1 VESGGY
7 FRETVF
13 LTINTGG
20 IKMFRKLKAAAAMTV
35 AVLILAL
42 AGHAHACVGKSLVV
56 GSVNTPSA
64 STVSE
69 MLGILITERTGT
81 TVVIKY
87 FDNFASLSEAIKKG
101 EVDIMVDYTGRC
113 YIDVL
118 GLAPDPDA
126 ARVFSRVK
134 EVYQRD
140 MNLVWLEPFGYS
152 EPGTV
157 SGKGGATPA
166 MAAPVV
172 RKETLGKFPA
182 LPRVIKKLAG
192 RLDNGVVARLA
203 SEGTGGKTKK
213 VTRKYLKD
221 NKLI

>member
-1 VESGGY
+1 
-7 FRETVF
+7 
-13 LTINTGG
+13 
-20 IKMFRKLKAAAAMTV
+20 MFRKFKAAAVIPV

-42 AGHAHACVGKSLVV
+42 AGHAYACVGKSLVV
-56 GSVNTPSA
+56 GSVNSPSA

-87 FDNFASLSEAIKKG
+87 FDNFASLGEAARRG
-101 EVDIMVDYTGRC
+101 DVDIMVDYTGRC

-118 GLAPDPDA
+118 GLAPDTDEA
-126 ARVFSRVK
+126 KVFSKVK

-152 EPGTV
+152 EPGVV
-157 SGKGGATPA
+157 SGKGGQTPA

-172 RKETLGKFPA
+172 RKETLSKFPA

-192 RLDNGVVARLA
+192 KLDNGVVARLA
-203 SEGTGGKTKK
+203 SEGSGGKTKK
-213 VTRKYLKD
+213 VTRKFLKD